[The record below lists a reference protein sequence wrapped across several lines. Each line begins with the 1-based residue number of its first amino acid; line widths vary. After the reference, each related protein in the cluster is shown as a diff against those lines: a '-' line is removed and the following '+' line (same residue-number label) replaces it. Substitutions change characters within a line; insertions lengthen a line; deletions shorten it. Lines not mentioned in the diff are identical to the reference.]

1 MNPKKCAFGVTAGNF
16 LDFLVHQR
24 GIEVDKSKATAIMA
38 APAPKTKKE
47 LQSFLGKHQAA
58 FDDIKK
64 YLSQP
69 PVLMPPKRG
78 KPLRLYISASESSIG
93 CLLAQ
98 NNESEREQAVHYLSR
113 TLNMAELNYSPIE
126 KLCLALY
133 FAATKLRHYMLP
145 SVVQIISKTD
155 LIKYMLTRPI
165 IRGRIGKWTMAL
177 SEFTFQ
183 YVAQR
188 SVKGQA
194 LADFLAHHPTQGQ
207 EEETEVEIGMARM
220 EKNYWTMY
228 FDGSST
234 ESRSG
239 AGVVIESPQEQ
250 RWQFAFQLDFR
261 CTNNQAEYEALIIGL
276 EILQGMKATRVLV
289 YGDSQLVINQLT
301 GDYQCT
307 SENLALYYVTAL
319 NTADQFSRI
328 SFVHIL
334 RAENHEANEMAQVAS
349 GVSIPANNLD
359 RVIRVEKRTLP
370 ALAERGMTSQIASAE
385 ISDEVE
391 TADTDW
397 RYPIV
402 KYLRDPSGNH
412 ERTTRFWAR
421 CYLIYQNELYRKGS
435 DGLLLLCPSTREIEV
450 IMAESHEGVCGAH
463 QSGIKMR
470 SLVRRHGYY
479 WPSILKDCIE
489 YARACIKCQI
499 YGPIQRVPAE
509 ALHPVTKPWPF
520 RGWAVDIIG
529 KIYPAASNQHAW
541 ILVATDYFTKW
552 VEAESYRSISSA
564 QVVRFFESHIVHRF
578 GILETITAD
587 NGPIFASAETREYA
601 ERMGIKLV
609 HSTPYYPQSNGQ
621 AEASNKVIKGIL
633 EKMIEEKPRAWH
645 DLLPEALWAY
655 RTSKRSA
662 TGTSPYALTYGHDAI
677 VPMELKVRSLRVTE
691 RPRQNEK
698 DYTAAMTQELED
710 LEQSRI
716 DACNL
721 MQAQKQIAARAYNR
735 KVRQKTFAEGDLVWE
750 TANI

>member
-1 MNPKKCAFGVTAGNF
+1 VVEGRGDPFFSHEPEEDLLLETSDGEYEEILRTIEAEGEAGRRTQGEAEFTINMVLVLPSEF
-16 LDFLVHQR
+16 SAPGGQVGGLDDDVAEEQLGQR
-24 GIEVDKSKATAIMA
+24 
-38 APAPKTKKE
+38 PKTKEELLAMAFNEVNFLRRFISNLAGKIRPLTPLLRLKE
-47 LQSFLGKHQAA
+47 AEQFIWETEHQVA

-113 TLNMAELNYSPIE
+113 TLNMAEVNYSPVE

-165 IRGRIGKWTMAL
+165 ICGRIGKWTMAL

-188 SVKGQA
+188 S
-194 LADFLAHHPTQGQ
+194 
-207 EEETEVEIGMARM
+207 
-220 EKNYWTMY
+220 
-228 FDGSST
+228 
-234 ESRSG
+234 SRSG
-239 AGVVIESPQEQ
+239 AGVVIESPQGQ

-328 SFVHIL
+328 SFVHIP

-349 GVSIPANNLD
+349 GVSIPADDLD
-359 RVIRVEKRTLP
+359 RVIRIEKRTLP
-370 ALAERGMTSQIASAE
+370 ALAERGMTAQLASAE
-385 ISDEVE
+385 VSDEVE

-412 ERTTRFWAR
+412 ERTTRFRAR
-421 CYLIYQNELYRKGS
+421 CYLIYQNELYRK
-435 DGLLLLCPSTREIEV
+435 
-450 IMAESHEGVCGAH
+450 
-463 QSGIKMR
+463 
-470 SLVRRHGYY
+470 
-479 WPSILKDCIE
+479 
-489 YARACIKCQI
+489 
-499 YGPIQRVPAE
+499 
-509 ALHPVTKPWPF
+509 
-520 RGWAVDIIG
+520 
-529 KIYPAASNQHAW
+529 
-541 ILVATDYFTKW
+541 
-552 VEAESYRSISSA
+552 
-564 QVVRFFESHIVHRF
+564 
-578 GILETITAD
+578 
-587 NGPIFASAETREYA
+587 
-601 ERMGIKLV
+601 
-609 HSTPYYPQSNGQ
+609 
-621 AEASNKVIKGIL
+621 
-633 EKMIEEKPRAWH
+633 
-645 DLLPEALWAY
+645 
-655 RTSKRSA
+655 
-662 TGTSPYALTYGHDAI
+662 
-677 VPMELKVRSLRVTE
+677 
-691 RPRQNEK
+691 
-698 DYTAAMTQELED
+698 
-710 LEQSRI
+710 
-716 DACNL
+716 
-721 MQAQKQIAARAYNR
+721 
-735 KVRQKTFAEGDLVWE
+735 
-750 TANI
+750 